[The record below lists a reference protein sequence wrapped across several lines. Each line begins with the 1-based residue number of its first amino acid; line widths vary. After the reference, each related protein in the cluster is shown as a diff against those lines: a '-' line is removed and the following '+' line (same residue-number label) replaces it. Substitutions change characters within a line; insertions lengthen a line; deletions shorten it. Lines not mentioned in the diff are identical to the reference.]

1 MVPPLPDRVPANDVR
16 VAAVTGGAGAI
27 GGAIVRALQASG
39 HETVVIDREGTIA
52 ADLGSEASTR
62 QAAATVLEQHGRVDV
77 FVQCAAAF
85 DQAAIG
91 DLDAAT
97 LRHVLAV
104 NVESALWLTQEF
116 SPGMAAQGFGRIIF
130 VTSDTLWAP
139 PLPSMLPY
147 VTSKGALIGA
157 MRSLAMALG
166 PDGIAVS
173 AVAPGLTDT
182 PGSRTVNSDADFD
195 AVVGRQALKRR
206 LLPEDTAAVVNYLA
220 SDGGASMTGQV
231 LCADAGVILR

>member
-1 MVPPLPDRVPANDVR
+1 
-16 VAAVTGGAGAI
+16 
-27 GGAIVRALQASG
+27 
-39 HETVVIDREGTIA
+39 VVIDRDGAIP
-52 ADLGSEASTR
+52 ADLGSELSTR
-62 QAAATVLEQHGRVDV
+62 RAAARVLEQYGRVDIL
-77 FVQCAAAF
+77 VQCAAAF

-91 DLDAAT
+91 DLNAAT
-97 LRHVLAV
+97 LRHVFAV

-116 SPGMAAQGFGRIIF
+116 SRGMAARGFGRIIF

-157 MRSLAMALG
+157 MRSLALSLG

-173 AVAPGLTDT
+173 SVAPGLTDT

-195 AVVGRQALKRR
+195 AVIAHQALKRR
-206 LLPEDTAAVVNYLA
+206 LVPQDTADVVAFLA
-220 SDGGASMTGQV
+220 SDGGAVMTGQV
-231 LCADAGVILR
+231 LCADAGVVLR